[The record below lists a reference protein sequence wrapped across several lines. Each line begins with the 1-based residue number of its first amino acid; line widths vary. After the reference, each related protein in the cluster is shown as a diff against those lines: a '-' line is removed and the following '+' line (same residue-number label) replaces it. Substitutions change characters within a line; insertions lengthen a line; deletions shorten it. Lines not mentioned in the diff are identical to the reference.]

1 MIGTLYYSC
10 LLRPIFKISISGR
23 NVNFIQKLKLINGP
37 WCITFEWRGKDGGD
51 MIKSEHIVRERPSR
65 LPTHPGVV
73 LKEDVLPNI
82 GLTVTEAANEL
93 GVSRQTLA

>member
-1 MIGTLYYSC
+1 
-10 LLRPIFKISISGR
+10 
-23 NVNFIQKLKLINGP
+23 
-37 WCITFEWRGKDGGD
+37 